1 MTDDKIKVMVVDD
14 HLLVRKGFISLL
26 HEMDEIDVIGES
38 ANGKEVLEA
47 LKKGIRP
54 KLILMDYEMPILNG
68 LEALKIIKQDYFG
81 IKVIILTMLQDKEL
95 VEACLKNNADGF
107 LFKNTSFDE
116 LKLAISK
123 VANNEKYFNSEVALI
138 LTGPTETHLSDK
150 NKLSTRE
157 LEIVKLVAEGKTST
171 EIGSLLFIS
180 PRTVDTHRN
189 NILQKLELESIPA
202 LVRWAIKNKIIS

>member
-1 MTDDKIKVMVVDD
+1 MNSEKIKILVADD
-14 HLLVRKGFISLL
+14 HHLVRKGFVALL
-26 HEMDEIDVIGES
+26 NEMSEVEIVGES
-38 ANGKEVLEA
+38 ANGNEVLQV
-47 LKKGIRP
+47 LKRGVRP
-54 KLILMDYEMPILNG
+54 NIILMDYEMPILNG
-68 LEALKIIKQDYFG
+68 LETLKIIKSDYFG

-95 VEACLKNNADGF
+95 VEACLKNNTDGF
-107 LFKNTSFDE
+107 LFKNISFDE
-116 LKLAISK
+116 LKLAINK
-123 VANNEKYFNSEVALI
+123 VASGEKYFNSDVALI
-138 LTGPTETHLSDK
+138 LSGQSESHISGH

>member
-1 MTDDKIKVMVVDD
+1 MTEDKIKVMVVDD

>member
-1 MTDDKIKVMVVDD
+1 MTEDKIKVMVVDD

-171 EIGSLLFIS
+171 EIGSILFIS
-180 PRTVDTHRN
+180 PRTADTHRN
-189 NILQKLELESIPA
+189 NIMQKLEIDNIPG
-202 LVRWAIKNKIIS
+202 LVRWAIKNKVIH

>member
-1 MTDDKIKVMVVDD
+1 M
-14 HLLVRKGFISLL
+14 
-26 HEMDEIDVIGES
+26 
-38 ANGKEVLEA
+38 
-47 LKKGIRP
+47 
-54 KLILMDYEMPILNG
+54 
-68 LEALKIIKQDYFG
+68 
-81 IKVIILTMLQDKEL
+81 
-95 VEACLKNNADGF
+95 
-107 LFKNTSFDE
+107 
-116 LKLAISK
+116 
-123 VANNEKYFNSEVALI
+123 ALI